1 MTRTVRL
8 GIAAAALAGVAL
20 AAAAEVTGKAQAIDG
35 DTLAIGGQRIRLHG
49 IDAPDRHQTCTAEGR
64 QWRCGEEAMFA
75 LAHAMLEHWVRCEEK
90 GREADGT
97 LLAVCHIGPYDLN
110 ARMVREGWAV
120 ADRRQTDAYVGEEAQ
135 ARAARAG
142 LWQGAFLPPSKRQGN

>member
-1 MTRTVRL
+1 MTRTARF
-8 GIAAAALAGVAL
+8 GIAAAALAVFAS
-20 AAAAEVTGKAQAIDG
+20 AAAADVTGKAQAIDG

-49 IDAPDRHQTCTAEGR
+49 IDAPDRHQTCTAGVR
-64 QWRCGEEAMFA
+64 TWRCGEEAMFA
-75 LAHAMLEHWVRCEEK
+75 LANAMLEHWVRCEEK

-97 LLAVCHIGPYDLN
+97 LVAVCHIGPHDLG

-120 ADRRQTDAYVGEEAQ
+120 ADRRQTDAYVAEEAE

-142 LWQGAFLPPSKRQGN
+142 LWRGTGE